1 MSKET
6 SDQIREALGKVVSE
20 GTGKNA
26 GVEGY
31 EVGAKTGTSQKLP
44 RGNGKYIASTLA
56 FAPCQSRKSLRWC
69 GLMSRKEL
77 ITEAR

>member
-1 MSKET
+1 MKKFTYPGGSRVVSKET

-31 EVGAKTGTSQKLP
+31 EVGSQDRNQSETSQ
-44 RGNGKYIASTLA
+44 
-56 FAPCQSRKSLRWC
+56 RKR
-69 GLMSRKEL
+69 
-77 ITEAR
+77 